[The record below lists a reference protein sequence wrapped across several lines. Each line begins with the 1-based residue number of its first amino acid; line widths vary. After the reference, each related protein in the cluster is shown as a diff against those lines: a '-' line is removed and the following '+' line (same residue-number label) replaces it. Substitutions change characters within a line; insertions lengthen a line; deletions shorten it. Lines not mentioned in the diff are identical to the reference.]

1 MKVLF
6 ICRGNVGRSQIAE
19 AIFNSLS
26 RGKHVAISAG
36 TQVYE
41 NEGQRIGDK
50 ISASHVIAV
59 LNEIGIDAK
68 DNTRTQLTE
77 DMIKNASIVV
87 SMAEMDTLP
96 DFLKDYSKTVYWD
109 LIDPFEQ
116 SLDFTRETRDQIA
129 ALIKDLLSRLD

>member
-26 RGKHVAISAG
+26 RGKHEAISAG

-50 ISASHVIAV
+50 ISAIHVIAV
-59 LNEIGIDAK
+59 LNEIGMDVK

-109 LIDPFEQ
+109 LSDPFEQ
-116 SLDFTRETRDQIA
+116 SLDFTRETRNQIA
-129 ALIKDLLSRLD
+129 ELIKDLLSRLG